1 MGAKSK
7 ALNDTLVAGLS
18 DIRFTDTNRVPS
30 SAARFLRYLWG
41 TFSVE
46 TRHFPI

>member
-18 DIRFTDTNRVPS
+18 DIRFTDTNRVPRG
-30 SAARFLRYLWG
+30 SAVPRGDARSTPPHQR
-41 TFSVE
+41 
-46 TRHFPI
+46 I